1 MVRIPLWL
9 PQGAMTLGLAI
20 FALALLD
27 ELVSALSGRTPA
39 FVAAEGAKSIDDG
52 GH

>member
-1 MVRIPLWL
+1 
-9 PQGAMTLGLAI
+9 MTLGLAI
-20 FALALLD
+20 FAVALLD
-27 ELVSALSGRTPA
+27 ELLTALTGGTPA